1 MNTSIILGKSL
12 TLALFFL
19 HEYFD
24 TNLIENLWRDVWLG
38 VEEVQHVARVL
49 DAVFGRLFWRREAV
63 VPGAVEVFET
73 GGAILQVIALARY
86 DGLLLGNTAWR
97 EDYNLKKTAFSLR
110 SQERHQ
116 ERLEL

>member
-1 MNTSIILGKSL
+1 MNTTIILGKSL
-12 TLALFFL
+12 TLAVIFSTFFLLLFL

-73 GGAILQVIALARY
+73 GGAVLQVVALARD
-86 DGLLLGNTAWR
+86 DGLLLGNAARR
-97 EDYNLKKTAFSLR
+97 ED
-110 SQERHQ
+110 
-116 ERLEL
+116 